1 MALQINTYNYIYIFC
16 IIKIFKFF
24 SDNLLHDG
32 GVSGPVSLPAS
43 RLTSATTS
51 GPTGNSR
58 KDLTSGSGGPG
69 GGATSPPPPPPRG
82 SNPAGAP
89 PPTSGSSYTRSH
101 ARSSSL
107 DLNNLQNRELHHK
120 NNSSQILHQRP
131 PTVCVSYLQ
140 IPQKSL
146 KVHIIWL
153 CPEKRL
159 VFILISCIFLNFL
172 NQVDM
177 KTTVR

>member
-1 MALQINTYNYIYIFC
+1 MGKKSIQII
-16 IIKIFKFF
+16 IFKINQLLNRIFYFF
-24 SDNLLHDG
+24 SDNLLHD

-89 PPTSGSSYTRSH
+89 PPISGSSYTRSH

-131 PTVCVSYLQ
+131 PTVCLSYLQ
-140 IPQKSL
+140 IPPKSF
-146 KVHIIWL
+146 KVHIFWL
-153 CPEKRL
+153 DL
-159 VFILISCIFLNFL
+159 F
-172 NQVDM
+172 
-177 KTTVR
+177 

>member
-1 MALQINTYNYIYIFC
+1 MIFC
-16 IIKIFKFF
+16 ELINYCSIESSIFF

-82 SNPAGAP
+82 SNP

-131 PTVCVSYLQ
+131 PTVCLIIILANSPKKYLKFIFSGYTLKRTCFDFNLLHIFKFLASSQ
-140 IPQKSL
+140 TYEMISL
-146 KVHIIWL
+146 L
-153 CPEKRL
+153 CIK
-159 VFILISCIFLNFL
+159 
-172 NQVDM
+172 
-177 KTTVR
+177 

>member
-1 MALQINTYNYIYIFC
+1 MLNRIFY
-16 IIKIFKFF
+16 FF

-69 GGATSPPPPPPRG
+69 GGTTSPPPPPPRG
-82 SNPAGAP
+82 SNP

-131 PTVCVSYLQ
+131 PTVCLLYLQ
-140 IPQKSL
+140 IPQKSF
-146 KVHIIWL
+146 KVHIFWL
-153 CPEKRL
+153 CLQKGL
-159 VFILISCIFLNFL
+159 FQFLTYF
-172 NQVDM
+172 
-177 KTTVR
+177 

>member
-1 MALQINTYNYIYIFC
+1 ML
-16 IIKIFKFF
+16 KIESSIFF

-82 SNPAGAP
+82 SNA

-131 PTVCVSYLQ
+131 PTVCLSYLQ
-140 IPQKSL
+140 IPKKDL
-146 KVHIIWL
+146 TN
-153 CPEKRL
+153 
-159 VFILISCIFLNFL
+159 ILFQYFSYPKGNAVI
-172 NQVDM
+172 M
-177 KTTVR
+177 YK